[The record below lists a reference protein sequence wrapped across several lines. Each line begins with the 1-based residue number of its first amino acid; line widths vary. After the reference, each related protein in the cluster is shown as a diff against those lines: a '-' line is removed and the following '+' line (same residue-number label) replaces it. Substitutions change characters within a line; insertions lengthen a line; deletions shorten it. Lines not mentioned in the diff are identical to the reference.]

1 MILLS
6 SFSPARK
13 SSLIFLVRQ
22 VVEDSICKCQTT
34 GCHEDDQYKKLLY
47 ATKQCTYYSDV
58 QNLIVYSEPIFLGIF
73 TLELACKVAAR
84 GFVFAGPH
92 AYLREPVNW
101 LDFVVVVTG
110 LLSAF
115 TAILSTGGEG
125 DNAQL
130 EGLAF
135 FDVLRLMRVFR
146 PLRFSARA
154 FYLHPAGNA
163 MPLLIWPLHD

>member
-1 MILLS
+1 MALLCD
-6 SFSPARK
+6 FLPRRK
-13 SSLIFLVRQ
+13 TLADLFGNQ
-22 VVEDSICKCQTT
+22 VVEDSICKCQTK
-34 GCHEDDQYKKLLY
+34 GCSEDDQYKKLLY
-47 ATKQCTYYSDV
+47 VTKQCTYYSDV
-58 QNLIVYSEPIFLGIF
+58 QSLIVYSEPIFLGIF

-110 LLSAF
+110 LLSAV
-115 TAILSTGGEG
+115 TEIISAG
-125 DNAQL
+125 DESDNSQL

-146 PLRFSARA
+146 PLRFSALA
-154 FYLHPAGNA
+154 SYLHPAA
-163 MPLLIWPLHD
+163 MPFTDRALA